1 MNTGLEN
8 LGPEAMPKVAGGF
21 FQLWNERFRGS
32 ASVELRIY
40 SCIFSTLD
48 EFQNFSW
55 VCCYQF
61 QVFTLDL
68 MFILVLKYLKKC
80 LMPILRSIS
89 IHIRLANTQ
98 FEYSEQLDLMNIV
111 ISKRRSA
118 SPPGAT
124 AVEADY
130 LEADLNDHAVEYFSD
145 RLSTAEHFF
154 IQMFHSRQKFFSH
167 RDFEA

>member
-40 SCIFSTLD
+40 SCIFPTLD
-48 EFQNFSW
+48 EFQNFSS

-68 MFILVLKYLKKC
+68 MFL
-80 LMPILRSIS
+80 
-89 IHIRLANTQ
+89 
-98 FEYSEQLDLMNIV
+98 
-111 ISKRRSA
+111 SA
-118 SPPGAT
+118 SSASFPSLDA
-124 AVEADY
+124 EARKTP
-130 LEADLNDHAVEYFSD
+130 H
-145 RLSTAEHFF
+145 
-154 IQMFHSRQKFFSH
+154 
-167 RDFEA
+167 